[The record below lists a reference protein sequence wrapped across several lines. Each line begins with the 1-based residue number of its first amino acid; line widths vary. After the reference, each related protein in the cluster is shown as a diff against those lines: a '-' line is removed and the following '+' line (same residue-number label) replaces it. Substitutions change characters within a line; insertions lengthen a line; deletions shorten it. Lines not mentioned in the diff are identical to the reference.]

1 MNARQ
6 RLDQP
11 ASGAG
16 NAARGPLGS
25 APVRG
30 ALAVAGLACA
40 AGQLIGIVA
49 DIEWLRV
56 VTKPPLML
64 LLAGYTLSRLRPQ
77 QVPAAVPL
85 LVGLVLAAGGD
96 TALLFDGQP
105 AFLVGLLLFAGTHLS
120 YIVGCLGLG
129 AGRTLRDRP
138 WIAVLVMA
146 LYVPM
151 AYFTWQR
158 AGDLRWPLLGYGLLL
173 FGTVAVAV
181 ATNWGVGTGAIL
193 FAASDIMI
201 GLRVTGL
208 EFAYQDLAVMS
219 TYVLAQVLI
228 AFNWRP
234 VPQPDRGS

>member
-6 RLDQP
+6 RLDKL
-11 ASGAG
+11 ARRAG
-16 NAARGPLGS
+16 GTARGPLGS

-56 VTKPPLML
+56 ATKPPLML
-64 LLAGYTLSRLRPQ
+64 LLAGYTLSRLRREQ
-77 QVPAAVPL
+77 LPAAIPL
-85 LVGLVLAAGGD
+85 LAGLVLASGGD
-96 TALLFDGQP
+96 TALLFAGRT
-105 AFLVGLLLFAGTHLS
+105 AFLIGLLLFAGTHLC

-129 AGRTLRDRP
+129 AGRTLRRRP
-138 WIAVLVMA
+138 WIAVLTMA

-151 AYFTWQR
+151 AYVTWQR

-181 ATNWGVGTGAIL
+181 ATNWGVGIGAVL

-208 EFAYQDLAVMS
+208 EFPHQDLVVMG
-219 TYVLAQVLI
+219 TYVVAQVLI

-234 VPQPDRGS
+234 VPPSDGGR